1 MKLFKS
7 FLLFYL
13 LLCPRFPLIFLDH
26 KAYHHDHQNET
37 KKTKAVFDFGES
49 RISVVR
55 ELEDVAG
62 QLQRIEV
69 DLNDDG
75 TGNIVLT
82 TQPPRRTWMKTL
94 PKALEE
100 VVDVGHLQ
108 KNVA

>member
-1 MKLFKS
+1 MTTK
-7 FLLFYL
+7 
-13 LLCPRFPLIFLDH
+13 
-26 KAYHHDHQNET
+26 NET
-37 KKTKAVFDFGES
+37 KKPKAVFDFGES
-49 RISVVR
+49 RISVPR

-100 VVDVGHLQ
+100 VVDVGQLQ
-108 KNVA
+108 KNVASIDFLKGRNWEKMAS